1 MTPTAHADETVLIVE
16 DDEET
21 AESLA
26 ETLRIMGYRSE
37 IAANGRI
44 ALDRL
49 HAAPAKYC
57 LVLLDVMM
65 PEMDG
70 WDFLTAQRADHSIGA
85 IPVVV
90 VSAALGATARA
101 AQTSAV
107 GVLPKPVD
115 ATALEV
121 MLQQYC

>member
-1 MTPTAHADETVLIVE
+1 MTPTPHADETVLIVE

-21 AESLA
+21 AASLA
-26 ETLRIMGYRSE
+26 DTLRIMGYRCE

-49 HAAPAKYC
+49 HAAPGKYC
-57 LVLLDVMM
+57 VVLLDIMM
-65 PEMDG
+65 PVMDG
-70 WDFLTAQRADHSIGA
+70 WDFLTAHHADHSIGA

-90 VSAALGATARA
+90 VSAALGTTARA

-115 ATALEV
+115 AAALEA